1 MPPNEALALVLLL
14 TMGLHIAREPESHTL
29 SGLQGTAEKGF
40 FVTTC
45 SQPGMLW
52 HRTAQKRYRE
62 RQKEKMQDFERQ
74 VEELSSRVSALMREK
89 ANLESRNSLLERVVQ
104 LKDATEAAPPQVG
117 LCT

>member
-1 MPPNEALALVLLL
+1 
-14 TMGLHIAREPESHTL
+14 
-29 SGLQGTAEKGF
+29 
-40 FVTTC
+40 
-45 SQPGMLW
+45 MLW

-117 LCT
+117 LCTWNWHTPHENPYCMPLQGRGNEVAMP